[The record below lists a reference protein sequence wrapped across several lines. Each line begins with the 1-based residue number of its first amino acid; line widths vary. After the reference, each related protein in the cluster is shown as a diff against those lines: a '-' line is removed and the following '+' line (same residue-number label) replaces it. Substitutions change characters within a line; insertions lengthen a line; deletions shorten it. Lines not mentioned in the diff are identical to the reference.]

1 MCITSNGTLMMPL
14 SAQDVC
20 FNAKAN
26 GCSGGT
32 ITIPW
37 SFITWSGVVT
47 GGQFGGSGPFG
58 NAYCADYSLPHCHHS
73 GPAKG
78 DPYPPEGSAG
88 CPIQHA
94 SPKAPTA
101 CDPTAKP
108 PHAEYAADKWTY
120 TGGTY
125 AARGEAS
132 IKQFLM
138 EGGPCET
145 AFTVFADFEDYSGGV
160 YRHVTGGVVGG
171 HSVKLVGWGV
181 EQGVKYWRAA
191 NSWNPYWGENGYFR
205 IAMGQGSIDAE
216 CIASATGAT
225 YRQKGPPSPPPSP
238 TPQTCENAMQYWCGG
253 FYDQGNL
260 CLSCLASRGGELE
273 AAGCTPNDEL
283 EFCGIGRSPP
293 TPTPTLPPG

>member
-1 MCITSNGTLMMPL
+1 MPHL
-14 SAQDVC
+14 PRLPCTRDVRDVC
-20 FNAKAN
+20 A
-26 GCSGGT
+26 
-32 ITIPW
+32 
-37 SFITWSGVVT
+37 
-47 GGQFGGSGPFG
+47 
-58 NAYCADYSLPHCHHS
+58 CA
-73 GPAKG
+73 A
-78 DPYPPEGSAG
+78 
-88 CPIQHA
+88 
-94 SPKAPTA
+94 
-101 CDPTAKP
+101 
-108 PHAEYAADKWTY
+108 
-120 TGGTY
+120 
-125 AARGEAS
+125 
-132 IKQFLM
+132 
-138 EGGPCET
+138 CET

-191 NSWNPYWGENGYFR
+191 NSWNPYWGVCVLALSRRPRVGRTGAELSAEPAASTRAAPRRTERRHRGSRSPWLSMQWRARVGLVEGSRSFAPAQENGYFR

-293 TPTPTLPPG
+293 TPTPTFPPG